1 MSDCNPPLPFP
12 KCRRARAHP
21 RLGSERS
28 IMRNDEASKRLA
40 AEILSRTRQKSR
52 ADRGEQPPTEREV
65 DRGEQVESLKDE
77 ARNIHEEARMVLPG
91 IQALFGFQ
99 LIAVFNR
106 PFFDLGEFDRVLHL
120 SSLMLVAVAI
130 GLIMAPAAYHRIA
143 ESGRVSSRW
152 VKLATRYI
160 ASAMAPLMV
169 AISIDIYVVS
179 KMIVG
184 STAIAVALGFL
195 AAGFL
200 GWLWF
205 AIPLMRRSAK
215 RGAR

>member
-1 MSDCNPPLPFP
+1 
-12 KCRRARAHP
+12 
-21 RLGSERS
+21 
-28 IMRNDEASKRLA
+28 MRNEEASKRLA

-52 ADRGEQPPTEREV
+52 ADRGDQPLAEREV

-77 ARNIHEEARMVLPG
+77 ARNIQEEARMVLPG

-106 PFFDLGEFDRVLHL
+106 PFFDLGGLDRMLHL
-120 SSLMLVAVAI
+120 SSLILVAVAI

-152 VKLATRYI
+152 VKLATRCI
-160 ASAMAPLMV
+160 ASAMAPLMI
-169 AISIDIYVVS
+169 AISIDIYIVS
-179 KMIVG
+179 KMIVD
-184 STAIAVALGFL
+184 STAIAVALGIL
-195 AAGFL
+195 SACFL

-205 AIPLMRRSAK
+205 AIPLMRRSA
-215 RGAR
+215 RRRAR